1 MKIMGK
7 SGRQMQLVMYYT
19 LIYAK
24 VTTNEQN
31 CKVQTHE
38 QGGSAVHSTEKGKR
52 KSKERMDD
60 VRTDFRDQN

>member
-1 MKIMGK
+1 
-7 SGRQMQLVMYYT
+7 MYYT
-19 LIYAK
+19 LTYAK

-38 QGGSAVHSTEKGKR
+38 QGWSAVYSTEKWKR

-60 VRTDFRDQN
+60 VRTDFWDQI